1 MNICFIA
8 SECDPL
14 VKVGGLGDVVQSLAK
29 ELTNL
34 GHHVSIILPFYKSIK
49 ASNIEF
55 ITQKTLNLGG
65 VYYDFHIYRTYIENV
80 SVYLIYQKD
89 FFDREYVYG
98 TPKGV
103 YEDNYLRFAFFSL
116 ASLETLSSV
125 CIIPDIIHIHDW
137 HTALVAVYKDLYFPY
152 LSETASVLTIHNI
165 AFQGIFPNYILPKI
179 GIPWELFNPED
190 LEFYDQVN
198 YLKGGIVHSDVVTTV
213 SKTHAKEIQTNMGF
227 GLEGV
232 LREKRYV
239 FGILNGID
247 VELWNPATDSS
258 LYQNYNQDT
267 FEEGK
272 EKNKAYIKE
281 IFGLETRANR
291 PLAVF
296 IARLA
301 KQKGLD
307 LINEAIDDAVKIGY
321 DVIFLGSGDYYYQ
334 GQVLDMVKRNMGHVA
349 ARIEYNDVLSRKLY
363 AGADIFLMPSEYEPC
378 GIGQMIAMRYGA
390 IPIVHKTGGLADTV
404 IDYNQDKEHGT
415 GFSFEEYTYKDL
427 LYAFARAMIVY
438 QTKNCET
445 SDNWHKLVFNAMTQD
460 FSWRRSVQE
469 YVKIYKTAKLIRMH

>member
-14 VKVGGLGDVVQSLAK
+14 VKVGGLGDVVKSLAK
-29 ELTNL
+29 ELITL

-49 ASNIEF
+49 VTNAEF
-55 ITQKTLNLGG
+55 ISQKTLNLGG
-65 VYYDFHIYRTYIENV
+65 VYYNFNIYKTVVENIDIF
-80 SVYLIYQKD
+80 LIHQKN

-98 TPKGV
+98 TPKGP

-125 CIIPDIIHIHDW
+125 CVIPDIIHIHDW
-137 HTALVAVYKDLYFPY
+137 HTALVAVYKDLYFKY
-152 LSETASVLTIHNI
+152 LTETATVFTIHNI
-165 AFQGIFPNYILPKI
+165 AFQGIFPNHILPQI

-190 LEFYDQVN
+190 LEFYNQVN
-198 YLKGGIVHSDVVTTV
+198 YLKGGIVHSDVITTV

-247 VELWNPATDSS
+247 TELWNPATDKH
-258 LYQNYNQDT
+258 LYQNYDQKS
-267 FEEGK
+267 FKEGK
-272 EKNKAYIKE
+272 EKNKIYIKE
-281 IFGLETRANR
+281 LFGLETSHKR

-301 KQKGLD
+301 RQKGLD
-307 LINEAIDDAVKIGY
+307 LIEKAIDDAVSIGY
-321 DVIFLGSGDYYYQ
+321 DFIFLGSGDYFYQ

-363 AGADIFLMPSEYEPC
+363 AGADMFLMPSEYEPC
-378 GIGQMIAMRYGA
+378 GIGQMIAMRYGS

-404 IDYNQDKEHGT
+404 IDYHKDKEHGT
-415 GFSFEEYTYKDL
+415 GFSFEDYTYKDL
-427 LYAFARAMIVY
+427 LYALARAMIVY
-438 QTKNCET
+438 QTKNYE
-445 SDNWHKLVFNAMTQD
+445 DNKEWYNLVLNAITQD
-460 FSWRRSVQE
+460 FSWRKSVQE